1 MLKFSLLSLNFNNVF
16 FQDSID
22 SDMDIAF
29 DVLDN
34 ISEFDND
41 SWNHWWAN
49 ELAIDF
55 SSMGQVIT
63 VADNVTTVRG
73 LSDVMICNVVYIIVI
88 VLHYF
93 INLV

>member
-1 MLKFSLLSLNFNNVF
+1 
-16 FQDSID
+16 
-22 SDMDIAF
+22 MDIAF

-41 SWNHWWAN
+41 SWNHWWVN

-63 VADNVTTVRG
+63 VRG
-73 LSDVMICNVVYIIVI
+73 LSDVMIGKVVYIIVI
-88 VLHYF
+88 VPHYF

>member
-1 MLKFSLLSLNFNNVF
+1 
-16 FQDSID
+16 
-22 SDMDIAF
+22 MDIAF

-63 VADNVTTVRG
+63 VRG
-73 LSDVMICNVVYIIVI
+73 LSDVMIGKVVYIIVI
-88 VLHYF
+88 VPHYF